1 MLRILECLNYL
12 WRACFL
18 FLIKVSFPDHH
29 EQDFQATPQ
38 DPEPDADPGSMVG
51 ALLDQDMHGEH
62 VSLAQDE
69 RPNGLEIMDIVESI
83 SHATFDMDD
92 GLLD

>member
-1 MLRILECLNYL
+1 MSQLFMES
-12 WRACFL
+12 L

-62 VSLAQDE
+62 VSLAQVKVQTDWK
-69 RPNGLEIMDIVESI
+69 
-83 SHATFDMDD
+83 
-92 GLLD
+92 